1 MSEYFEIKM
10 KEKIEL
16 AEKADHRFAEME
28 EKEEFMDG
36 EMVYR
41 SGFARGKLIGLQV
54 ALKMFEDDKAGCSFC
69 NPNHDDYLQEECLCE
84 DRDGNYEIVIETSQ
98 WDDYL
103 DSFVVVGIGNVK
115 FCPYCGRKMTNS

>member
-16 AEKADHRFAEME
+16 AEKADDRFAEME

-41 SGFARGKLIGLQV
+41 SGFARGKLIGLKV
-54 ALKMFEDDKAGCSFC
+54 ALKMFEDNKKK
-69 NPNHDDYLQEECLCE
+69 E
-84 DRDGNYEIVIETSQ
+84 
-98 WDDYL
+98 
-103 DSFVVVGIGNVK
+103 
-115 FCPYCGRKMTNS
+115 